1 MAQLKDTQIS
11 NAKPKD
17 EPYRLAD
24 GGALY
29 LEIYPHGA
37 KLWRYRYRLAGKQGV
52 YAIGRYFDGR
62 KKPADHISLELARAE
77 RDRARKL
84 VKEGINPSHQ
94 RQTDKLRRQSE
105 NANTF
110 EGVAKEWIA
119 RNKPH
124 WTASYLY
131 QVESGLADNVFGYI
145 GSLPIRT
152 VTAAHLLAILQRVDS
167 RGAKTVAILIRQ
179 WCSAIFRY
187 ATTTLRAD
195 ADPASAL
202 KGFIKRNKVKHKV
215 ALSREQIR
223 ELVGK
228 VDSEDR
234 VRRPTAIALRVL
246 LYTFVRP
253 GELRCGEWAEFDLDG
268 AEWRIPPERMK
279 MRELHIVPLAHQTV
293 ELLRELKT
301 ITGAGR
307 FLLPNRR
314 RPGTVMTRST
324 LNNALGRMGYRG
336 KFSAHG
342 FRATASTFLNEM
354 GYRPDLIERQLAHA
368 ERNMSRASY
377 NQAEYL
383 PERREMMQH
392 WANTIDALVGG
403 QNVIP
408 IRRTMSS

>member
-1 MAQLKDTQIS
+1 MAQLTDTQIS

-17 EPYRLAD
+17 KSYRLSA
-24 GGALY
+24 GGALF
-29 LEIYPHGA
+29 LEISPGGT
-37 KLWRYRYRLAGKQGV
+37 KLWRYRYRLGGKPST
-52 YAIGRYFDGR
+52 YAIGRYFDTK
-62 KKPADHISLELARAE
+62 KKPADHVSLEMARAE

-84 VKEGINPSHQ
+84 VKEGINPAQQ
-94 RQTDKLRRQSE
+94 RQTEKLRKQSE
-105 NANTF
+105 NSNTF
-110 EGVAKEWIA
+110 EGVANEWINQ
-119 RNKPH
+119 NKQH
-124 WTASYLY
+124 WTPSYLR
-131 QVESGLADNVFGYI
+131 QVQSMLADNVFGYV
-145 GSLPIRT
+145 GALPVRS

-167 RGAKTVAILIRQ
+167 RDAKTVAILIRQ

-187 ATTTLRAD
+187 ATATLRAD

-202 KGFIKRNKVKHKV
+202 KGFIKRNRVKHKA
-215 ALSREQIR
+215 ALSREQMR

-228 VDSEDR
+228 IDTNAYR
-234 VRRPTAIALRVL
+234 TTAIALRLL

-253 GELRCGEWAEFDLDG
+253 GELRCAEWNEFDLDR

-279 MRELHIVPLAHQTV
+279 MRELHIVPLAQQAV
-293 ELLRELKT
+293 DLLRELKI

-307 FLLPNRR
+307 FLFPNYR
-314 RPGTVMTRST
+314 RPETVMTNTT
-324 LNNALGRMGYRG
+324 LNRALERMGYLG
-336 KFSAHG
+336 IFSAHG

-383 PERREMMQH
+383 PARREMMQH

-408 IRRTMSS
+408 IRSLKA